1 MIKLLRVDHRLL
13 HGQVAMA
20 WTQSLDSDCIL
31 IANDAVVND
40 NIRKTTM
47 KLAKPNG
54 VKLVMK
60 NIEDSIAA
68 LNAGV
73 TDKYKLFIVVE
84 SIEDAYRLAKGYAG
98 IRSINLG
105 GCKPKEDIVKTIYKT
120 IPVTARDE
128 EMLKEL
134 LNDGIEIEIRQV
146 PGESIREHVR
156 RKIMLVQAIL
166 IGLIAMFVTFEWMFG
181 TNLGSRPII
190 TGMLVGLVMGDLKTG
205 IILGATLEM
214 VFIGSITLGAAVPP
228 DVITGGILGAAF
240 AISTGKGADVAL
252 ALAFPIATLYLVVDN
267 VLTLGILPFFLH
279 KADNYIEKGDFK
291 GMERMHILGGFVV
304 KSLPRGIICA
314 VAFYLGTPVMNRVL
328 EAIPVFVQNGLVA
341 AAGFIP
347 ALGIALLAQMI
358 LSKKTMVYFILGFA
372 LAAYLKIPMLGIAM
386 MAGCLAVILVQMQ
399 GTQKVAV
406 QEVEDDDF

>member
-1 MIKLLRVDHRLL
+1 MNKILLASHGPLANGMKKTAEFLMGQNENVETLCAYVDEQSKDLPAMVEKWMNERNPEDQWVVITDIFGGSINNEFMIRAQEGGYWLIAGMNLPLVLSLWYETENLTEKQLETNISEASEGIVLCKLLRVDHRLL

-105 GCKPKEDIVKTIYKT
+105 GCKPKEDIVKTLYKT

-146 PGESIREHVR
+146 PGE
-156 RKIMLVQAIL
+156 
-166 IGLIAMFVTFEWMFG
+166 
-181 TNLGSRPII
+181 
-190 TGMLVGLVMGDLKTG
+190 
-205 IILGATLEM
+205 
-214 VFIGSITLGAAVPP
+214 
-228 DVITGGILGAAF
+228 
-240 AISTGKGADVAL
+240 
-252 ALAFPIATLYLVVDN
+252 
-267 VLTLGILPFFLH
+267 
-279 KADNYIEKGDFK
+279 
-291 GMERMHILGGFVV
+291 
-304 KSLPRGIICA
+304 
-314 VAFYLGTPVMNRVL
+314 
-328 EAIPVFVQNGLVA
+328 
-341 AAGFIP
+341 
-347 ALGIALLAQMI
+347 
-358 LSKKTMVYFILGFA
+358 
-372 LAAYLKIPMLGIAM
+372 
-386 MAGCLAVILVQMQ
+386 
-399 GTQKVAV
+399 QKVKV
-406 QEVEDDDF
+406 SENM